1 MTHQW
6 TLSTGHQVS
15 VENEGAQTIVTVL
28 YDSSGQ
34 QQRTNNSF
42 TTGIWISPPELLPN
56 PTGAI
61 VKITT
66 PSGISTIEVNG
77 NSVGMQSSQD
87 GDSQSNSSSS
97 SSTFTSGFD
106 PLKPMEPVV
115 MRLEDL
121 ELTIGTIPQ
130 PKNFCT
136 QCGNAAKLADR
147 FCSSCGHKLG
157 S

>member
-6 TLSTGHQVS
+6 KLSTGHQIS

-42 TTGIWISPPELLPN
+42 TTGIWISPPEMLLT
-56 PTGAI
+56 PTGAT

-77 NSVGMQSSQD
+77 NSVWMQSSQG
-87 GDSQSNSSSS
+87 GDSQSNTSTS

-106 PLKPMEPVV
+106 PDVNV
-115 MRLEDL
+115 D
-121 ELTIGTIPQ
+121 ELV
-130 PKNFCT
+130 
-136 QCGNAAKLADR
+136 LVLD
-147 FCSSCGHKLG
+147 
-157 S
+157 

>member
-1 MTHQW
+1 MTYQW
-6 TLSTGHQVS
+6 KLSTGHQIS

-28 YDSSGQ
+28 YGSSEQ

-42 TTGIWISPPELLPN
+42 TTGIWISPPEMLST
-56 PTGAI
+56 PTGAV

-66 PSGISTIEVNG
+66 PSGISSIEVDG
-77 NSVGMQSSQD
+77 NSIQMQSSQS

-97 SSTFTSGFD
+97 STFTSSFD

-121 ELTIGTIPQ
+121 DLNIGNIPQ
-130 PKNFCT
+130 PKSFCT
-136 QCGNAAKLADR
+136 QCGTAAKLADR

>member
-6 TLSTGHQVS
+6 KLTTGHQIS
-15 VENEGAQTIVTVL
+15 VDNEGAQTIVTVL
-28 YDSSGQ
+28 YSSSQQ

-42 TTGIWISPPELLPN
+42 TTGIWISPPEMLPT
-56 PTGAI
+56 PTGAV

-66 PSGISTIEVNG
+66 PSGISTIEVEG
-77 NSVGMQSSQD
+77 NSVRMQSD
-87 GDSQSNSSSS
+87 GLGSSQSNSSSS

-106 PLKPMEPVV
+106 PRKPMEPMV

-121 ELTIGTIPQ
+121 ELNVGTVAQ
-130 PKNFCT
+130 TKSFCT
-136 QCGNAAKLADR
+136 QCGTAVKPIDR
-147 FCSSCGHKLG
+147 FCSGCGHRLG